1 MKKHEPI
8 IALDSGNDGLDL
20 IKKGS
25 KNLFDNNFKNIHD
38 IKDYKNNEIN
48 SFFRYRENSFRI
60 FQNN

>member
-25 KNLFDNNFKNIHD
+25 KN
-38 IKDYKNNEIN
+38 
-48 SFFRYRENSFRI
+48 
-60 FQNN
+60 